1 MTLRPF
7 NSHHHAATLCHFVF
21 MPHIDLHLSDHI
33 STYIIQAYAN
43 SKGIKVIGDMP
54 IYVGGHS
61 ADVWSNQKLFEL
73 GPTGAPA
80 NVSGVPPDAFSKTG
94 QLWPPRYQ

>member
-1 MTLRPF
+1 MIFDMFCNVL
-7 NSHHHAATLCHFVF
+7 V
-21 MPHIDLHLSDHI
+21 MPVLWPMQ
-33 STYIIQAYAN
+33 TYAN
-43 SKGIKVIGDMP
+43 SKGVKIIGDMP

-80 NVSGVPPDAFSKTG
+80 EVSGVPPDAFSETG
-94 QLWPPRYQ
+94 EGEGGEGTSE

>member
-1 MTLRPF
+1 MDNIPNNISRGGSLWKVILVLRLPEILLF
-7 NSHHHAATLCHFVF
+7 
-21 MPHIDLHLSDHI
+21 
-33 STYIIQAYAN
+33 QAYAN
-43 SKGIKVIGDMP
+43 SKGVKIIGDMP

-80 NVSGVPPDAFSKTG
+80 EVSGVPPDAFSETG
-94 QLWPPRYQ
+94 GSAASHTAS